1 MIEDE
6 ILKRGIMMNNFVKG
20 MAAGL
25 VVGAATT
32 AALMPKS
39 CKKRAMKSSAG
50 KAIKAVGSLID
61 NFQNMLD

>member
-1 MIEDE
+1 
-6 ILKRGIMMNNFVKG
+6 MNNFIKG
-20 MAAGL
+20 MATGL
-25 VVGAATT
+25 IVGTAATAT
-32 AALMPKS
+32 LMPKS

>member
-1 MIEDE
+1 
-6 ILKRGIMMNNFVKG
+6 MNSFAKG

-32 AALMPKS
+32 AVLMPKS
-39 CKKRAMKSSAG
+39 CKSKRAMKSSAG

-61 NFQNMLD
+61 NFQSMLD